1 MTLFYTILTMM
12 ALAVALIWL
21 LAILQSSK
29 KCPDCNRNLQE
40 EGECPKCGKGSP

>member
-1 MTLFYTILTMM
+1 MTLFHIILTLMTV
-12 ALAVALIWL
+12 AVALIWL

-40 EGECPKCGKGSP
+40 DNECPKCGKNVG